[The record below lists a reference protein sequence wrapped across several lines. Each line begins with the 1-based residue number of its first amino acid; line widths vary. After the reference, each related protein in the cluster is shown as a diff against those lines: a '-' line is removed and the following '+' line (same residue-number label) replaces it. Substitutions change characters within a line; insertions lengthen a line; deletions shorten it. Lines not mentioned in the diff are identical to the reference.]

1 MGMVAIGCA
10 ISTYGKGCS
19 DARARERG
27 SPSAVSCARQ
37 DGSRRVVCTLC
48 TVHCTD
54 ANGTLLYSLVLTYS
68 TDETHGETMYEAVR
82 YLLLTLRLSFHE
94 PLLLSAGRSG
104 SGLWTRVWR
113 PAHCSHDG
121 QRGQRGWP
129 RGGTLPSPH
138 EVLQIA
144 VCTLTDG
151 GPCRAVGQ
159 RLGASEAGGPHDD

>member
-129 RGGTLPSPH
+129 RGGGDTAFSLRSIANCCVHANRWWP
-138 EVLQIA
+138 LQS
-144 VCTLTDG
+144 G
-151 GPCRAVGQ
+151 GPTFGCQRSRRA
-159 RLGASEAGGPHDD
+159 P